1 MNQICSKKLSLH
13 TKTYRCKSITSFEKN
28 SRFHAILSSTCLR
41 SKHISLQSIFE
52 AQNSDM
58 FHPSTPYDPAGDVM
72 RHYQENSS
80 DAEFV
85 SLKHYEIKDL
95 VPVLGHLASLVN
107 MNTLILSDNLLTR
120 LPEDMSA
127 LQNLETL
134 DLSRNPFPNVAV
146 VIRGL
151 FSLPKL
157 RHLSITLP
165 EEDEDQLVAT
175 LVHLKSLNGVA
186 LDIEARPSSPSRRDQ
201 AANAQSLLQ
210 SLRHGTDVDV
220 PRGYAASSRKIV
232 DHGLEYHPWNRE
244 HVEPLNRLQN
254 AVRVVSGN
262 LSNPEEYSDLVGL
275 VEGHVRARTRNEPDR
290 IRALTAQFLGK
301 SLLVEYSFDELV
313 RSAAK
318 YGPQVAD
325 ALHETLQAHVD
336 LISEASKLIAAFQ
349 EDRDVKIEALQE
361 DLAKEILEKER
372 NFFQSSEDLPR
383 FVDPPVVSVQA
394 SSAVPYQHD
403 VSSPVNTDRRGLKPP
418 PDVMPLD
425 ELRALLKVFFDSKRR
440 YDEANASAKLPEETV
455 EQHIYTFLFGRTS
468 NNEEIKKTIAS
479 LFTSLR
485 FYGPTELDVEVFSLI
500 LRHECDEGYWAVFNA
515 LKSKVFDSIQSVLP
529 TNSGQSWDGF
539 VAESKARDVVA
550 LLIPPA
556 QQAADHETL
565 QRSVTRSLV
574 RNEENGSGNQYH
586 IGYSALGT
594 VILRF
599 FVAAY
604 LSSIRQVY
612 TQFRQ
617 VDPERSG
624 VIGHQRVRT
633 LLSHLFPGIASS
645 RALEIMALADP
656 HETGVITFSTVVKV
670 FSAITSN
677 AYSSRSGGGTSKP
690 FSAAGPGRQSP
701 SSRPSVAKSAADDHS
716 RR

>member
-1 MNQICSKKLSLH
+1 
-13 TKTYRCKSITSFEKN
+13 
-28 SRFHAILSSTCLR
+28 
-41 SKHISLQSIFE
+41 
-52 AQNSDM
+52 M
-58 FHPSTPYDPAGDVM
+58 FHPSAPYDPAGDVM
-72 RHYQENSS
+72 RHYQENSH

-85 SLKHYEIKDL
+85 SLKHYEVRDL
-95 VPVLGHLASLVN
+95 VPLLGHLASLVS
-107 MNTLILSDNLLTR
+107 MKTLILSDNLLSR
-120 LPEDMSA
+120 LPEDMSS
-127 LQNLETL
+127 LRSVETL

-157 RHLSITLP
+157 QHLFITLP

-186 LDIEARPSSPSRRDQ
+186 LDIEARPTSASPRHEQ

-210 SLRHGTDVDV
+210 SLRNGTDVAI
-220 PRGYAASSRKIV
+220 PRGYAASSRTSA
-232 DHGLEYHPWNRE
+232 DHGLEYHPWSRE
-244 HVEPLNRLQN
+244 HIEPLTRLQDS
-254 AVRVVSGN
+254 VRAVSGN
-262 LSNPEEYSDLVGL
+262 LSNQDEYADLLGL

-290 IRALTAQFLGK
+290 IRALSAQFLGK

-318 YGPQVAD
+318 YGPQLAD

-349 EDRDVKIEALQE
+349 DDRDTKVEALQE

-372 NFFQSSEDLPR
+372 AFAHQSATNVPMFTDSLIAPMALP
-383 FVDPPVVSVQA
+383 PLNSAALA
-394 SSAVPYQHD
+394 SSAPPEAVT
-403 VSSPVNTDRRGLKPP
+403 SPTLDRRGLRPP

-425 ELRALLKVFFDSKRR
+425 ELRALLKVFFDSKQK

-468 NNEEIKKTIAS
+468 NNEEIKKTIAT
-479 LFTSLR
+479 LYASLR
-485 FYGPTELDVEVFSLI
+485 FYASTELDVEVFSLV
-500 LRHECDEGYWAVFNA
+500 LRHECDEGYWNVFTS
-515 LKSKVFDSIQSVLP
+515 LRSKVFDAIQSVLP
-529 TNSGQSWDGF
+529 TVSGQSWDGF
-539 VAESKARDVVA
+539 VTEVKARDVVSM
-550 LLIPPA
+550 LIPES
-556 QQAADHETL
+556 QQPADHESL

-574 RNEENGSGNQYH
+574 RNEESGNQYH

-599 FVAAY
+599 YVAAY

-612 TQFRQ
+612 TQFRH

-624 VIGHQRVRT
+624 VIGHQRART
-633 LLSHLFPGIASS
+633 LLNHLFPGIASS

-656 HETGVITFSTVVKV
+656 HETGVITFSTVVRV
-670 FSAITSN
+670 FSAITLS
-677 AYSSRSGGGTSKP
+677 AHVSRSGATAKPTSV
-690 FSAAGPGRQSP
+690 PGRQTA
-701 SSRPSVAKSAADDHS
+701 SSRPSAGKSVDDPS

>member
-1 MNQICSKKLSLH
+1 
-13 TKTYRCKSITSFEKN
+13 
-28 SRFHAILSSTCLR
+28 
-41 SKHISLQSIFE
+41 
-52 AQNSDM
+52 M
-58 FHPSTPYDPAGDVM
+58 FHPSEPYDPAGDVM
-72 RHYQENSS
+72 RHYQENSR

-95 VPVLGHLASLVN
+95 VPLLGHLASLVN
-107 MNTLILSDNLLTR
+107 MNTLILCDNLLTR

-146 VIRGL
+146 TIRGL

-210 SLRHGTDVDV
+210 SLRHGTDVDI
-220 PRGYAASSRKIV
+220 PRGYAASSRKIA
-232 DHGLEYHPWNRE
+232 DHGLDYHPWNRD
-244 HVEPLNRLQN
+244 HVEPLNRLQD
-254 AVRVVSGN
+254 AVRAVSGN
-262 LSNPEEYSDLVGL
+262 LSNPDEYADLVGL

-349 EDRDVKIEALQE
+349 DDRDAKIEALQE
-361 DLAKEILEKER
+361 DLAKEILAKER
-372 NFFQSSEDLPR
+372 NFGNPPAEAVPR
-383 FVDPPVVSVQA
+383 FMDPIVAPMTLPVSVTHPADISYPAQ
-394 SSAVPYQHD
+394 VD
-403 VSSPVNTDRRGLKPP
+403 KRGIRPP
-418 PDVMPLD
+418 PDVMPLE

-440 YDEANASAKLPEETV
+440 YDEANSSAKLPEETV

-479 LFTSLR
+479 LFSSLR
-485 FYGPTELDVEVFSLI
+485 YYAPTELDVEVFSLI
-500 LRHECDEGYWAVFNA
+500 LRHECDEGYWTVFSA

-539 VAESKARDVVA
+539 VSEPKARDIVA
-550 LLIPPA
+550 LLVPQEHQP
-556 QQAADHETL
+556 ADHESL

-586 IGYSALGT
+586 VGYSALGT

-604 LSSIRQVY
+604 LSSIRQVF
-612 TQFRQ
+612 TQFRH

-624 VIGHQRVRT
+624 VIGHQRART
-633 LLSHLFPGIASS
+633 LLNHLFPGIASS

-656 HETGVITFSTVVKV
+656 HETGVITFSTVVRV
-670 FSAITSN
+670 FSAITAS
-677 AYSSRSGGGTSKP
+677 AYASRSGGTAKP
-690 FSAAGPGRQSP
+690 LSAPGRQSA
-701 SSRPSVAKSAADDHS
+701 SSRPSVAKIAADDLS